1 MLAIKGNQGRSHLAL
16 AMERPEDIEELQTD
30 ELRTQLHAMTKL
42 IRKADD
48 RVDEH
53 QDALDDVRP
62 HFRHRSA
69 VKELPA
75 LAVLGA
81 DETRDHPRTTTPDC
95 QIRVV
100 RIWKA

>member
-1 MLAIKGNQGRSHLAL
+1 
-16 AMERPEDIEELQTD
+16 MERPEDIEELQTD
-30 ELRTQLHAMTKL
+30 ELRTQLHAVTQL
-42 IRKADD
+42 IRKADE

-75 LAVLGA
+75 LANLGA
-81 DETRDHPRTTTPDC
+81 DETRGHPRTTTPDF